1 MRERTVELSQAED
14 SLRALSRRLLQI
26 QDEEKQRIARELH
39 DGSGQMLAAL
49 SMNLS
54 LLQARTETKD
64 SEAVAIVNDSIHM
77 VEVILKELRTMSYL
91 LHPPLLEDVGLESAL
106 RWFVEGFTQR
116 SRIRVTVEITPDL
129 GRLPREVEIAVFRVV
144 QECFTNIHRHSG
156 SPEASI
162 QLTCEGDNLCLEV
175 RDRGRG
181 LGSRL
186 QSGERFRPGV
196 GIQGM
201 KERARQLGGHLEVR
215 SVAGPGNRGDCSV
228 AVAWVRCGIES
239 NTFDTYSAQRDDRDR
254 EIADTEWKVRRL
266 HPRQKVL
273 GRHFRDCFSG
283 GREDT
288 RVAGVRNVKLRNIWR
303 DSTAKAG
310 LLFFG
315 AKNIILT

>member
-1 MRERTVELSQAED
+1 VNLAETARTVSRDRNYSTRASGLGNHDEVATLVTAFNEMLGQIQERDTALQRSHDTLETRVRERTAELSQAEG

-54 LLQARTETKD
+54 LLQAKTETKD

-156 SPEASI
+156 SPDASI

-215 SVAGPGNRGDCSV
+215 SSV
-228 AVAWVRCGIES
+228 VQGTVVTAVLPLHG
-239 NTFDTYSAQRDDRDR
+239 SAV
-254 EIADTEWKVRRL
+254 E
-266 HPRQKVL
+266 
-273 GRHFRDCFSG
+273 
-283 GREDT
+283 
-288 RVAGVRNVKLRNIWR
+288 
-303 DSTAKAG
+303 
-310 LLFFG
+310 
-315 AKNIILT
+315 